1 MVYNFFHK
9 KSSGSGIKN
18 ENTSNQRLLDL
29 PTRELAEDKPII
41 RKFKKRKLHS
51 LFIENILDADLT
63 NSYVINKESQQS
75 NSFFII
81 CYWYVQQI
89 SMGYSIKR

>member
-29 PTRELAEDKPII
+29 ATRELAEDKPII

-51 LFIENILDADLT
+51 PFIQNILDADLT

-75 NSFFII
+75 NSSFII

>member
-29 PTRELAEDKPII
+29 ATRELAEDKPII

-51 LFIENILDADLT
+51 PFTENILDADLT

-81 CYWYVQQI
+81 CY
-89 SMGYSIKR
+89 

>member
-18 ENTSNQRLLDL
+18 ENTSSQRLLDL
-29 PTRELAEDKPII
+29 ATRELAEDKPII

-63 NSYVINKESQQS
+63 NSYVINKEIQQS